1 MRATAMFKVRFAI
14 ISVACLSFCSLA
26 QTVDTVKV
34 MGRGVGTDKIE
45 ALKDAYRDA
54 VERAVGLYVDAEQM
68 MKNEELVK
76 DQILTQANAYIEKY
90 EIVRENSKQNGL
102 VAIQILAEVR
112 KKVLSNKVSNIMP
125 TKTYAL
131 GDELKRA
138 HAKDTTLKRRNQD
151 GAKLLKAHLNEFDP
165 LRLTL
170 DLSLASPKVNIQ
182 DADAKKVKA
191 RYLFCTTVNL
201 DRYFSQVVPR
211 LRDVLHQVSIAE
223 PSVEH
228 VSVVMNSEF
237 NLANF
242 SGRDVGIETDM
253 GEVNTSFLN
262 DCKGRE
268 VAIVVGVSKNGK
280 VWNVERFWL
289 DEECYRALG
298 DWCSEV
304 YNYSS
309 GKMIMDQRDY
319 DCTYCGKKIRFKL
332 TFLDSTGNPVFCD
345 NFVMGGSSYSERHT
359 KVALPQMC
367 CYRPCPQNTSCL
379 LVAPWHWIMCGMKGW
394 EINETRLSFKK
405 YFSLTFD
412 VPKDIMPEIANMKIE
427 MK

>member
-1 MRATAMFKVRFAI
+1 MKRLMIIAAVITAMGFA
-14 ISVACLSFCSLA
+14 SA
-26 QTVDTVKV
+26 QGTEIVKV
-34 MGRGVGTDKIE
+34 MGRGVGADKAE

-76 DQILTQANAYIEKY
+76 DQILTYSNAYIEKY
-90 EIVRENSKQNGL
+90 DVVRENAKPNGL
-102 VAIQILAEVR
+102 VEIQILAEVR
-112 KKVLSNKVSNIMP
+112 KKALSNKISNIMP
-125 TKTYAL
+125 AKTYAL

-309 GKMIMDQRDY
+309 GKTIMDQRDY
-319 DCTYCGKKIRFKL
+319 DCTYCGKKIRFKF
-332 TFLDSTGNPVFCD
+332 TFLDSTGSPVFCD
-345 NFVMGGSSYSERHT
+345 NFVIGGSGYSEQYT
-359 KVALPQMC
+359 KVALLQMC

-379 LVAPWHWIMCGMKGW
+379 LVGPWHWVMRGMKDW
-394 EINETRLSFKK
+394 KINETRVSFKK
-405 YFSLTFD
+405 YFSVTFD
-412 VPKDIMPEIANMKIE
+412 IPKDIMPEIANMKIE